1 LAARL
6 DLTLG
11 FGGSMTS
18 YFVSGITLEPHQVI
32 RRPLVTEKG
41 THLSEKL
48 NAYSFEVHPLA
59 TKTEIKAAV
68 QQLWD
73 VRVVAVRTQ
82 TRIGK
87 PRRHKMVLGLTRSW
101 KKAVVKLHDEDRI
114 AFF

>member
-1 LAARL
+1 MSS
-6 DLTLG
+6 
-11 FGGSMTS
+11 FFTS
-18 YFVSGITLEPHQVI
+18 GVAIQPHQVI

-59 TKTEIKAAV
+59 TKTDIKAAV
-68 QQLWD
+68 QLLWD

-82 TRIGK
+82 TRVGK
-87 PRRHKMVLGLTRSW
+87 PRRHKTVVGHTKSW

>member
-1 LAARL
+1 MSSF
-6 DLTLG
+6 
-11 FGGSMTS
+11 FG
-18 YFVSGITLEPHQVI
+18 SGVTLEPHQVI

-59 TKTEIKAAV
+59 TKTDIKAAV

-82 TRIGK
+82 TRVGK
-87 PRRHKMVLGLTRSW
+87 PRRHKAVVGHTRSW

>member
-1 LAARL
+1 MA
-6 DLTLG
+6 TQFTSGVVLG
-11 FGGSMTS
+11 A
-18 YFVSGITLEPHQVI
+18 HQVI

-48 NAYSFEVHPLA
+48 NSYSFEVHPEA

-73 VRVVAVRTQ
+73 VRVISVRTQ

-87 PRRHKMVLGLTRSW
+87 TRRHKMVLGLTRSW

>member
-1 LAARL
+1 MA
-6 DLTLG
+6 T
-11 FGGSMTS
+11 F
-18 YFVSGITLEPHQVI
+18 FESGVKLEAHQII

-59 TKTEIKAAV
+59 TKTDIKAAV

-73 VRVVAVRTQ
+73 VRVVSVRTQ

-87 PRRHKMVLGLTRSW
+87 PRRHKMVLGSTRSW

>member
-1 LAARL
+1 
-6 DLTLG
+6 
-11 FGGSMTS
+11 MTS
-18 YFVSGITLEPHQVI
+18 FFASGITLEPHQVI

-59 TKTEIKAAV
+59 TKADIKAAV

-82 TRIGK
+82 TRAGK
-87 PRRHKMVLGLTRSW
+87 PRRHKMVVGLTRSW

>member
-1 LAARL
+1 MS
-6 DLTLG
+6 TF
-11 FGGSMTS
+11 FG
-18 YFVSGITLEPHQVI
+18 SGVTLEPYQVI

-59 TKTEIKAAV
+59 TKTDIKAAV

-82 TRIGK
+82 TRVGK
-87 PRRHKMVLGLTRSW
+87 PRRHKMVVGHTRSW
-101 KKAVVKLHDEDRI
+101 KKAIVKLHDEDRI